1 VLIGLGNPMRRDDG
15 VGPWV
20 AAQLR
25 GRSWP
30 DLRAIRMELPDPMR
44 LAEAWEGAEI
54 AWIVDAVEAD
64 APPGTLLRIR
74 EERLRTDLRPRG
86 FSTHGLDLVEAIALA
101 RTLGPSPRRVIL
113 YGIIGADFGFGEGL
127 SPAVEAGARRLLR
140 RLERLIARLPRCRE
154 SAMRSRDDPSGTASA
169 GKNF

>member
-1 VLIGLGNPMRRDDG
+1 MNAGPRWVLIGLGNPMRRDDG

-25 GRSWP
+25 GRGWP
-30 DLRAIRMELPDPMR
+30 DLRAIPMELPDPMM
-44 LAEAWEGAEI
+44 LAEAWEAAEI
-54 AWIVDAVEAD
+54 AWIVDAVEAG

-74 EERLRTDLRPRG
+74 GEHLQADLRPRG

-113 YGIIGADFGFGEGL
+113 YGIVGEDFGFGEGL
-127 SPAVEAGARRLLR
+127 SPAVEASARRLVH
-140 RLERLIARLPRCRE
+140 RLERLIARLTQTSC
-154 SAMRSRDDPSGTASA
+154 
-169 GKNF
+169 

>member
-1 VLIGLGNPMRRDDG
+1 MNAGLRWVLIGLGNPMRRDDG

-30 DLRAIRMELPDPMR
+30 DLRAIRMELPDPMM

-74 EERLRTDLRPRG
+74 EKRLRTDLRPRG

-113 YGIIGADFGFGEGL
+113 YGIIGADFGFGDGL

-140 RLERLIARLPRCRE
+140 RLERLIARLTQTSC
-154 SAMRSRDDPSGTASA
+154 
-169 GKNF
+169 